1 MSQQFKIHRVTAL
14 PAQLEAYAVY
24 LVASATNTNYVE
36 MYVSNSTGSD
46 ARRVINEADI
56 DALIDSKLSTINE
69 ITIVDDITARGS
81 VDTSKVIYVY
91 VKDATADS
99 TVASGGASY
108 LYDKSTYTWVKV
120 NEYESMDLVS
130 DWSKIENKPT
140 STVQAIDAAV
150 ADSHTHSNK
159 TQLDKVG
166 EDVLGNFTYNGAAV
180 NTQWTTTDW

>member
-36 MYVSNSTGSD
+36 MYVSDSTGSA
-46 ARRVINEADI
+46 ARRIINEADI
-56 DALIDSKLSTINE
+56 EALINSKLSNINE
-69 ITIVDDITARGS
+69 MIIVDNITARDS
-81 VDTSKVIYVY
+81 VDTSKVSYVY

-99 TVASGGASY
+99 TVTNGGASY
-108 LYDKSTYTWVKV
+108 LYDKSTSTWVKV
-120 NEYESMDLVS
+120 NEYESMDLVL

-150 ADSHTHSNK
+150 ANSHTHPNK
-159 TQLDKVG
+159 TQLDKIG
-166 EDVLGNFTYNGAAV
+166 EDASGNFTYNGVAV

>member
-24 LVASATNTNYVE
+24 LVASLTNTNYVE
-36 MYVSNSTGSD
+36 MYVSDSTGSA

-56 DALIDSKLSTINE
+56 DALINSKLSTINE
-69 ITIVDDITARGS
+69 ITIVDDITARGH

-99 TVASGGASY
+99 TVTNGGASY
-108 LYDKSTYTWVKV
+108 LYDKSTSTWVKV
-120 NEYESMDLVS
+120 NEYESMDLVL

-150 ADSHTHSNK
+150 ANSHTHPNE
-159 TQLDKVG
+159 TQLDKIG
-166 EDVLGNFTYNGAAV
+166 EDASGNFTYNGAVV

>member
-36 MYVSNSTGSD
+36 MYVSDSTGSA
-46 ARRVINEADI
+46 ARRIINEADI
-56 DALIDSKLSTINE
+56 EALINSKLSNINE
-69 ITIVDDITARGS
+69 MIIVDNITARDS
-81 VDTSKVIYVY
+81 VDISKVIYVY

-99 TVASGGASY
+99 TVTNGGASY
-108 LYDKSTYTWVKV
+108 LYDKSTYSWVKV
-120 NEYESMDLVS
+120 NEYESMDLVL

-159 TQLDKVG
+159 TQLDKID
-166 EDVLGNFTYNGAAV
+166 EDAFGNFTYNGAVV